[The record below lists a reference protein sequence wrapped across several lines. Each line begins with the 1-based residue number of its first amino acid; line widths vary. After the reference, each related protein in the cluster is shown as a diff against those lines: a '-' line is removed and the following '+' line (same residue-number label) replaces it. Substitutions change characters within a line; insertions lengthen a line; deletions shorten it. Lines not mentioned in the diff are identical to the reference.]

1 MKVIIT
7 AIKTAL
13 KPVLTQAERNEKF
26 WKETSYPRL
35 GVDQQLGNIIYFTKY
50 GEGIKLVNQTAE
62 GRNGCSTVAPGIFRD
77 NWTMGYYAEVSED
90 VKVNVTFSN

>member
-7 AIKTAL
+7 AIKTAN

-35 GVDQQLGNIIYFTKY
+35 GIDEQLGNIIYFMSY
-50 GEGIKLVNQTAE
+50 GKGMKIVNTTPI
-62 GRNGCSTVAPGIFRD
+62 GRDGHANVVPGVFRD
-77 NWTMGYYAEVSED
+77 NWTMGYYAELPED